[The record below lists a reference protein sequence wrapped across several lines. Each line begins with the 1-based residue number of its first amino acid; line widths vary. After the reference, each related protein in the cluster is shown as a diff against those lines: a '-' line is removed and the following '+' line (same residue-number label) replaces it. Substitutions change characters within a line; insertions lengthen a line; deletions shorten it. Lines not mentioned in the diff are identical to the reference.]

1 MPKVGKKLFPYTKTG
16 KKAAN
21 KYASKMGKTVSK
33 MGMKKN
39 KPKY

>member
-1 MPKVGKKLFPYTKTG
+1 MPKPGKKMFASAKTSG
-16 KKAAN
+16 KAVN
-21 KYASKMGKTVSK
+21 KYASKMGKIVPK

>member
-1 MPKVGKKLFPYTKTG
+1 MPRPGKKMFASAKTG
-16 KKAAN
+16 GKAAN